1 MCKKLTSTS
10 SLYLLTIIDRIFQL
24 RPGAQISLQ
33 ERQKKAS
40 GQTIGKMRTLMQ
52 ILIKCFEKNLTRV
65 QLLQPR
71 VFLLNERLYETL

>member
-1 MCKKLTSTS
+1 MCKKLTTTS
-10 SLYLLTIIDRIFQL
+10 SLYLLTNIDRIFQL